1 MSSIKKNSILN
12 LVGSIIPM
20 AVGLVT
26 IPILLKSIGVEK
38 FGILSLIWALI
49 GYFSVFDFGIGR
61 ALTQGVSKG
70 LVDKTN
76 LELYNLI
83 RVGLRVTL
91 ITGLA
96 GGILMAGLSHSLS
109 FYWLNSSP
117 NLHNELFLSILLTA
131 IGIPFVTYTSGLRG
145 VLEGFEDFK
154 NINLIKIILGIL
166 NFIFPIISV
175 FLFGNSLL
183 YIAISLVSIRVI
195 VFFWHL
201 YYLNKVIALSK
212 IYNAEK
218 LNTKKTIYEIYKFGS
233 WMTLSNLLSSLMV
246 NADRFVLSF
255 ILGASVIAYYTVPF
269 DLSFRALIIPAAYS
283 TTLFPRFSS
292 LIISNSEVA
301 VTLYNF
307 SKKKMLIGMTLI
319 CILMVLFSYNGLSIW
334 ISADFAEKSWI
345 YLCIISVGI
354 FFNGL
359 SQVPYAFL
367 QAFGK
372 VKLTALIHTI
382 EFIIY
387 ILILIVLINLF
398 GIIGA
403 AYAFTIRV
411 IIDYILM
418 SVNTK
423 KIINK
428 LILT

>member
-1 MSSIKKNSILN
+1 MSSIKKNSIWN

-91 ITGLA
+91 MTGLA

-117 NLHNELFLSILLTA
+117 NLHNELFLSILITA

-154 NINLIKIILGIL
+154 NINLIKLILGVL

-201 YYLNKVIALSK
+201 YCLNKVIALSK

-233 WMTLSNLLSSLMV
+233 WMTLSNLLIDV
-246 NADRFVLSF
+246 A
-255 ILGASVIAYYTVPF
+255 T
-269 DLSFRALIIPAAYS
+269 
-283 TTLFPRFSS
+283 
-292 LIISNSEVA
+292 IISSNFLDCL
-301 VTLYNF
+301 TLQ
-307 SKKKMLIGMTLI
+307 II
-319 CILMVLFSYNGLSIW
+319 CSNNVFPHASI
-334 ISADFAEKSWI
+334 
-345 YLCIISVGI
+345 IIFPGS
-354 FFNGL
+354 L
-359 SQVPYAFL
+359 L
-367 QAFGK
+367 DD
-372 VKLTALIHTI
+372 
-382 EFIIY
+382 
-387 ILILIVLINLF
+387 
-398 GIIGA
+398 
-403 AYAFTIRV
+403 IRA
-411 IIDYILM
+411 
-418 SVNTK
+418 
-423 KIINK
+423 
-428 LILT
+428 